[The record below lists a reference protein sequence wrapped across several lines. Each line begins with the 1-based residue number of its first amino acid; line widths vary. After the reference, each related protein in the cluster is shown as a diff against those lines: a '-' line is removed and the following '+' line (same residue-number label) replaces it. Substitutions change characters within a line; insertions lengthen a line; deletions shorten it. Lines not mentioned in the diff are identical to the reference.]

1 MNFEEEIKK
10 LIEIV
15 KAKDEQIDR
24 LLESSKNGG
33 NFGGQQ
39 MKNIADMMTTF
50 HYDPDNNSVFEG
62 WYNRHESIL
71 ASVKDL
77 DEPSKVRLLLQK
89 FSDTDYQKF
98 ADSILPKKPAEMK
111 LDEVVKSLSTM
122 FGYKETKFSQRHE
135 CFNLTKLDSEDYTAY
150 AARIN
155 KHGEKFD
162 IKNCTADDLKILL
175 FVSGL
180 SSSHE
185 TIILEKLLVKVDTY
199 YIKAEAAR
207 EDEDAAEPKK
217 LTLDDLVNEAH
228 RIVALRK
235 DKSAIIESKTSS
247 SEVLSVQQ
255 YNRGDTASS
264 RNPGNSST
272 GPNKPNRGD
281 TTSPINSGQSSSEPN
296 SKQKL
301 FCKYCGDY
309 HRYVDCPYRYQK
321 CCRCNV
327 AGHKTGFCLSAM
339 YTAE

>member
-1 MNFEEEIKK
+1 
-10 LIEIV
+10 
-15 KAKDEQIDR
+15 
-24 LLESSKNGG
+24 
-33 NFGGQQ
+33 
-39 MKNIADMMTTF
+39 MKF
-50 HYDPDNNSVFEG
+50 
-62 WYNRHESIL
+62 
-71 ASVKDL
+71 
-77 DEPSKVRLLLQK
+77 
-89 FSDTDYQKF
+89 
-98 ADSILPKKPAEMK
+98 
-111 LDEVVKSLSTM
+111 DEVVKSLSTM
-122 FGYKETKFSQRHE
+122 FGYKETKFAQRYE
-135 CFNLTKLDSEDYTAY
+135 CFNLTKLDFEDYTYVAQN
-150 AARIN
+150 N

-162 IKNCTADDLKILL
+162 IKNFTAEDP
-175 FVSGL
+175 FV
-180 SSSHE
+180 HE
-185 TIILEKLLVKVDTY
+185 TIILEKLLVKVNTY
-199 YIKAEAAR
+199 YIKAEATR

-235 DKSAIIESKTSS
+235 DRSAIIESKTSS

-255 YNRGDTASS
+255 YNRGDTTSS

-281 TTSPINSGQSSSEPN
+281 TTSPNNSGQSSSEPN

-309 HRYVDCPYRYQK
+309 HRYVDCPYRYQT